1 MKHIFTRTAMA
12 TSAIALTLSLA
23 ACGGGDSSDGGSAEA
38 PAELGS
44 APVELKMSA
53 WNIKSTPEFQAL
65 ADAFHEEHPNVT
77 VTVTDYPAKDY
88 DTLLTTDLSSGKGP
102 DIFPVKNMRKFNYYQ
117 ENDQMTDL
125 TELAKPLVGNENIS
139 LDYFKV
145 DEAYFG
151 LPFRQDNE
159 VIYFNKSLFDKAGVK
174 YPDGNWTWDDY
185 VKLSKE
191 LTEKLAAAGETAKG
205 SYLHVWPI
213 MQGFALAQ
221 TEGADPFTG
230 NLDYLKP
237 YYETAL
243 QLQNDGSQ
251 ESFSTAQAQNLT
263 YQAQF
268 GTEKAA
274 MMPMGTWYIA
284 TLIQQQASGDAHKFE
299 WGMASAPQKDSSTF
313 AEPRTYGMS
322 TPLAINAN
330 IDEAKKA
337 AAIEFVKFA
346 SSEKAAMVLAEKGIV
361 PAYLSDAVAD
371 KLFSLEGVPQDEV
384 SRKAISGQKVGPEF
398 PIDPET
404 ATLTQILG
412 DYHTAIMTG
421 DQSIDD
427 ALKAAK
433 ADLEAQGVVRK

>member
-12 TSAIALTLSLA
+12 ASAIALTFSLA
-23 ACGGGDSSDGGSAEA
+23 ACGGSEGSSSGGE

-44 APVELKMSA
+44 APVELTMAA
-53 WNIKSTPEFQAL
+53 WNIQSTPEFQAL
-65 ADAFHEEHPNVT
+65 ADAFMEAHPNVKIN
-77 VTVTDYPAKDY
+77 VNDYPAKDY

-102 DIFPVKNMRKFNYYQ
+102 DVYPVKNMRKFNYYQ
-117 ENDQMTDL
+117 ENGQMEDL
-125 TELAKPLVGNENIS
+125 SELAKDLEGDENIS
-139 LDYFKV
+139 LDFFKIE
-145 DEAYFG
+145 DSYFG

-159 VIYFNKSLFDKAGVK
+159 VIYYNKSLFDKAGVE

-185 VKLSKE
+185 TALSKE

-205 SYLHVWPI
+205 SYLHIWPI

-243 QLQNDGSQ
+243 KLQDDGSQ
-251 ESFSTAQAQNLT
+251 ESFSTAQAQSLT

-284 TLIQQQASGDAHKFE
+284 TLMLQQESGDAHKFE
-299 WGMASAPQKDSSTF
+299 WGMAPVPQRTSATF
-313 AEPRTYGMS
+313 DKPVTYGMS
-322 TPLAINAN
+322 TPMAVNPN
-330 IDEAKKA
+330 IDGEKKGAALEFAKFSASEEAAKLL
-337 AAIEFVKFA
+337 A
-346 SSEKAAMVLAEKGIV
+346 SKGIV
-361 PAYLSDAVAD
+361 PAYLSPAVAD
-371 KLFSLEGVPQDEV
+371 ILFGLEGAPQDDL
-384 SRKAISGQKVGPEF
+384 SRKALTGQSVNPEF
-398 PIDPET
+398 PVDPDT
-404 ATLTQILG
+404 AAMTQVLK
-412 DYHTAIMTG
+412 DYHSAIMTG

-427 ALKAAK
+427 ALKAAT
-433 ADLEAQGVVRK
+433 ADLKAQGVVRK